1 MTETKTMTVRRLS
14 DGTVS
19 LMTEN
24 TNLIART
31 PEQVRREVDWFIN
44 CAVQHSTENS
54 APTQEAGDEAG
65 FAQLLPCEAEQ
76 YLRQIALENAV
87 KTHGNNRYSMAEITT
102 RAAAEYLRF
111 LRTGA
116 EPVEKMSR

>member
-19 LMTEN
+19 LVTEN

-44 CAVQHSTENS
+44 CAVQQSTENS
-54 APTQEAGDEAG
+54 TSCVGAVDEAG
-65 FAQLLPCEAEQ
+65 FAQPQSNEAEQ

-87 KTHGNNRYSMAEITT
+87 KTHGHNMAEITT

-111 LRTGA
+111 LRTG
-116 EPVEKMSR
+116 EKPVKEMIQ